1 MLGLPNAGKSTLI
14 NRLVGANIS
23 IVTHKAQ
30 TTRSRMRG
38 IALLDST
45 QAVFV
50 DTPGIFASG
59 GKPNRM
65 MLAAAWG
72 SLAGAEIAL
81 VVVDAARAPAPEF
94 DAFLSTYARRLPAE
108 MHSVLALNKIDR
120 IPRDTLLA
128 RTEAVNR
135 QARFDATFMISART
149 GSGVDD
155 LAGWIA
161 GTLPERPWMYPE
173 GQTATAPLR
182 HLASEITRGELMLRM
197 HDEIPYA
204 IAVRTHSWETLPD
217 GAARVEQ
224 DIYVTR
230 ESHRR
235 MVIGRGGHTLGEI
248 GRAAR
253 LKIAELAD
261 MPVHLHLRVRLRP
274 AEVAAEQAG
283 TATENG
289 P

>member
-14 NRLVGANIS
+14 NRLVGAQIS
-23 IVTHKAQ
+23 LVTHKAQ
-30 TTRSRMRG
+30 TTRSRVRG
-38 IALLDST
+38 IALLGST

-50 DTPGIFASG
+50 DTPGIFATG

-72 SLAGAEIAL
+72 SLAGAEITL

-94 DAFLSTYARRLPAE
+94 DAFLSTYARRLPTE

-128 RTEAVNR
+128 RAEAVNR

-173 GQTATAPLR
+173 GQTATVPLR

-204 IAVRTHSWETLPD
+204 IAVRTCSWETLPD
-217 GAARVEQ
+217 GAARIEQ

-248 GRAAR
+248 GRTAR